1 MKVLIHIVL
10 FSLVFSLYAKLHVCI
25 NYIINQKYYAEVL
38 CEKKSE
44 PESCCKGKCAMEKEL
59 INVSEKENTSANSA
73 AKNNTP
79 VLKIG
84 KTEEALCL
92 SLRLNNYKNLISIIN
107 SPYTKKECVGEV
119 FRSKK
124 PPAFS

>member
-1 MKVLIHIVL
+1 M

-38 CEKKSE
+38 CVNKEVKN
-44 PESCCKGKCAMEKEL
+44 SCCKGKCAMEKEL
-59 INVSEKENTSANSA
+59 INVSEKENTAASSSAKS
-73 AKNNTP
+73 NTP

-92 SLRLNNYKNLISIIN
+92 SLRLNNYKNLISVIN
-107 SPYTKKECVGEV
+107 SPYTKKECAGETLK
-119 FRSKK
+119 SNK